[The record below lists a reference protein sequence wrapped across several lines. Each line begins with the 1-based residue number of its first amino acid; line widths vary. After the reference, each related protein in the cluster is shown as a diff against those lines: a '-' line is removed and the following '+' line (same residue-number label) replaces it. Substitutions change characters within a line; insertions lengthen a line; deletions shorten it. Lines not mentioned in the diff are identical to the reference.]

1 MTSAEACRRLKN
13 RAASASA
20 KPIAASPSA
29 GRAGAISCKASSASP
44 PLSAESNA
52 RASGS
57 RCTGRSIAGPASAS
71 ISAMTRRRRAIPSA
85 LPLCDIRSA
94 SYVRYMFLFWTERR
108 RESRTRT
115 AGWYLGYRD
124 TTQLP
129 AVLSDKGLRQ
139 IPPSPCFKIAR
150 LGRSERRE
158 QAAVGFQVDERR
170 PVEAIKA
177 SDQERRPPA
186 LDQGGQRR
194 PDRVRPNRRAEGK
207 RAAGLTVVGRTLTHE
222 VPARFMQPIE
232 DLDPLE
238 RLDPVQR
245 RDPGLGDLDAADRP
259 VNAPLP
265 RTIETRSP
273 WRTDDSDEGEAGVER
288 LGRLDRDLVSPDFAQ
303 PHHDPARWF
312 ASSSLV
318 PARLRFDRLAALEAR
333 QKLVMRHRLREPITG
348 PDSARQIPTTSS
360 PYHQQFPCFLSSVCL
375 CPGHSGN
382 GQDRLNALPIVYPE
396 RAHVKSTDSQNG
408 RKHQTGRRTAR
419 SPRRRSQR
427 HVFGHSAERREE
439 LCLAISPCRQAA
451 QVDYR
456 AGRNGAW
463 RGA

>member
-1 MTSAEACRRLKN
+1 MALEITKIKHPLDPWILASSLRLE
-13 RAASASA
+13 
-20 KPIAASPSA
+20 IAA
-29 GRAGAISCKASSASP
+29 
-44 PLSAESNA
+44 
-52 RASGS
+52 
-57 RCTGRSIAGPASAS
+57 
-71 ISAMTRRRRAIPSA
+71 
-85 LPLCDIRSA
+85 
-94 SYVRYMFLFWTERR
+94 
-108 RESRTRT
+108 
-115 AGWYLGYRD
+115 
-124 TTQLP
+124 
-129 AVLSDKGLRQ
+129 
-139 IPPSPCFKIAR
+139 

-186 LDQGGQRR
+186 LDQGDQRR

-273 WRTDDSDEGEAGVER
+273 WRADDSDEGEAGVER
-288 LGRLDRDLVSPDFAQ
+288 LGRFDRDLVSPDFAQ

-333 QKLVMRHRLREPITG
+333 QKLVMRHRLREHGIVLLDRG
-348 PDSARQIPTTSS
+348 LLL
-360 PYHQQFPCFLSSVCL
+360 FLA
-375 CPGHSGN
+375 
-382 GQDRLNALPIVYPE
+382 D
-396 RAHVKSTDSQNG
+396 
-408 RKHQTGRRTAR
+408 GRRAVLER
-419 SPRRRSQR
+419 DDVVALLVSGSHRRLDAAIGQE
-427 HVFGHSAERREE
+427 SAERDGRY
-439 LCLAISPCRQAA
+439 AAAA
-451 QVDYR
+451 QDEIEVGGGEAAKAPLAFDDDVTRLRLQRVNDLR
-456 AGRNGAW
+456 APASL
-463 RGA
+463 AE